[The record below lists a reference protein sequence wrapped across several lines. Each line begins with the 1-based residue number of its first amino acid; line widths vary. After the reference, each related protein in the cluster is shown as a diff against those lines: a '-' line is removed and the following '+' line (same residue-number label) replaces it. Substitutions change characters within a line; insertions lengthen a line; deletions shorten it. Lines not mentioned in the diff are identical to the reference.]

1 MIDAAMR
8 DDLPTGSVTFLF
20 TDIEGST
27 RLLHDLGAERY
38 ARSLAEHRR
47 MLREAFGAHGG
58 VEVDTQG
65 DAFFVAFANAR
76 AALAAARQ
84 AQQALSAD
92 PIHVRMGVHTGRPLL
107 TDEGYVGVDVHKA
120 ARICSAGH
128 GGQILVSEQTKIA
141 AGHGDLRSLGLHRL
155 KDLTAPE
162 PLYQVG
168 EAEFPPLK
176 SLNQSNLPEQPTPF
190 AGRERELAEVLHM
203 LRRGDV
209 RLLTL
214 TGPGGSGKTRLAV
227 QAAAEMVEEQ
237 EHGVWWVG
245 LQAVRDPGL
254 VVPTIASTIGAAG
267 DLAAHVARRR
277 MLFLLDN
284 LEQVVDAA
292 PDLGRL
298 LAACPNLTL
307 LATSRET
314 LRLAAEHEY
323 AVPPLAE
330 PEALDLFLARA
341 RAVRTDFSGNGEVG
355 AICRRLD
362 QLPLAPELAAA
373 RVKVLSPAQILERLD
388 QRLPL
393 LTGGPRDAPERQR
406 TLRATI
412 AWSHELLTAGE
423 QLVFGRLSVFAGG
436 WTLEAAEKVAGA
448 DLDTLESLV
457 DKSLLRFDRDR
468 ERFTML
474 ETIREYAAERLE
486 ESGEADETGRRHAE
500 LFLELAE
507 SAHLSAEAEYGR
519 SHDVVIPEQDNLRA
533 TIEWAAASERV
544 ELGLR
549 IAVALEN
556 FWVTNDP
563 FEGMRRFETLLEE
576 GGDVPAILRA
586 RALRCYGGS
595 SNMAAPRSGPARI
608 RGEPGPVPRL
618 GRRTGR
624 RGAPA
629 PVGNQRAEP
638 WQARAGPRTAG
649 GEPGGVQDGGIRPR
663 RGPGPRLARVPGARR
678 GRPRPGRRAV
688 RGEPWDG
695 QGFRLH
701 LVAGGHDGSARRC
714 RAETGQLDLAATQAR
729 EQLVLAGQVADRQN
743 MVFALAYLA
752 SVAAARGDAI
762 RAGRLWGAIEAEAE
776 RRSIGVWEGEH
787 ELFAGRILA
796 RPGPELERG
805 IEEGRRLSLE
815 AAVELALEE

>member
-1 MIDAAMR
+1 MIGGAMR
-8 DDLPTGSVTFLF
+8 SDLPSGSVTFLF

-47 MLREAFGAHGG
+47 VLREAFGAHGG

-65 DAFFVAFANAR
+65 DAFFVAFADAEE
-76 AALAAARQ
+76 ALAAARE
-84 AQQALSAD
+84 AQRALSAH
-92 PIHVRMGVHTGRPLL
+92 PIRVRMGVHTGRPLL

-128 GGQILVSEQTKIA
+128 GGQILVSEQTKLA
-141 AGHGDLRSLGLHRL
+141 VGDGDLRPLGLHRL

-162 PLYQVG
+162 PLYQIG

-190 AGRERELAEVLHM
+190 AGRERELAEVLHL

-227 QAAAEMVEEQ
+227 QAAAEVIEEQ

-267 DLAAHVARRR
+267 DLAPHVARRR
-277 MLFLLDN
+277 MLFVLDN
-284 LEQVVDAA
+284 LEQVVEAA

-307 LATSRET
+307 LATSREP

-323 AVPPLAE
+323 AVPPLEE
-330 PEALDLFLARA
+330 PEAVDLFLARA

-362 QLPLAPELAAA
+362 QLPLALELAAA
-373 RVKVLSPAQILERLD
+373 RVKVLSPAQILERLE

-393 LTGGPRDAPERQR
+393 LTGGPRDAPARQR

-412 AWSHELLTAGE
+412 DWSHELLTPGE
-423 QLVFGRLSVFAGG
+423 QLSFRRMSIFAGG
-436 WTLEAAEKVAGA
+436 CTLAAAERVAGA
-448 DLDTLESLV
+448 DLDGLHSLV
-457 DKSLLRFDRDR
+457 DKSLLRFDR
-468 ERFTML
+468 ERYAML
-474 ETIREYAAERLE
+474 ETIREYAAERLD
-486 ESGEADETGRRHAE
+486 ESGEADGTALRHAE
-500 LFLELAE
+500 FFLKLAE
-507 SAHLSAEAEYGR
+507 SADLSAEAEYGR
-519 SHDVVIPEQDNLRA
+519 GHDVVIREQDNLRA
-533 TIEWAAASERV
+533 AIDWAAATGRV

-563 FEGMRRFETLLEE
+563 FEGMRRFEALLAA
-576 GGDVPAILRA
+576 GGDVPPILRA

-595 SNMAAPRSGPARI
+595 SAMAGHPDRAR
-608 RGEPGPVPRL
+608 
-618 GRRTGR
+618 
-624 RGAPA
+624 
-629 PVGNQRAEP
+629 RAFEESL
-638 WQARAGPRTAG
+638 ALFRTAG
-649 GEPGGVQDGGIRPR
+649 GERDVAVLLHRLGTNALSLGRPE
-663 RGPGPRLARVPGARR
+663 LAREPLEESLESF
-678 GRPRPGRRAV
+678 RRAGSD
-688 RGEPWDG
+688 RGVAEALGSLGYLARDEG
-695 QGFRLH
+695 DLDRAVALFEESLGMAAATGFTWWE
-701 LVAGGHDGSARRC
+701 AGMLAAL
-714 RAETGQLDLAATQAR
+714 AETALEMGLIDEVEARARKGLAVAR
-729 EQLVLAGQVADRQN
+729 EMADRQHT
-743 MVFALAYLA
+743 VYALAYLA
-752 SVAAARGDAI
+752 SAAAARGDMA
-762 RAGRLWGAIEAEAE
+762 RAGRLWGAIEAEEGRKA
-776 RRSIGVWEGEH
+776 IGAWEGER
-787 ELFAGRILA
+787 ELFAARILA
-796 RPGPELERG
+796 SPGPDLDRG
-805 IEEGRRLSLE
+805 LQAGRRLPLDE
-815 AAVELALEE
+815 AVELALEE